1 MAKWSEIGCAV
12 GTDRVPLR
20 LLFCSQYIQLFRRER
35 LSEKMCSRQS
45 RKVIWDKYIN
55 TLFLTLSLSNLP
67 LLLSFN
73 TQKHTSLT
81 SCVFL
86 SNCLEIKTQ
95 NHPQYLSALSS
106 TLFPTTFLEIAV
118 NRLSWNSRPCLK
130 MADWSA
136 SCRYLALLNC
146 SICLCYLR
154 SLTYQGQHWY
164 GYMLLWFN
172 FILGSNFIFL
182 CFWVW

>member
-1 MAKWSEIGCAV
+1 MAKWSEIGCVV

-86 SNCLEIKTQ
+86 SNFLEIKTQ

-106 TLFPTTFLEIAV
+106 TLFPTTFPEIAV
-118 NRLSWNSRPCLK
+118 NRLS
-130 MADWSA
+130 
-136 SCRYLALLNC
+136 
-146 SICLCYLR
+146 
-154 SLTYQGQHWY
+154 
-164 GYMLLWFN
+164 
-172 FILGSNFIFL
+172 
-182 CFWVW
+182 